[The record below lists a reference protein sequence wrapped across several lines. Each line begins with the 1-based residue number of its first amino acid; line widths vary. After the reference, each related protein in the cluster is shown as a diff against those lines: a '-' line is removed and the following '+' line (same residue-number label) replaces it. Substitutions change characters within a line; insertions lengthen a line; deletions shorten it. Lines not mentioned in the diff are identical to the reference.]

1 MKYIRNCEN
10 CGEQV
15 ESEEYYHDNA
25 FMLEQHYECQNC
37 GFRRH
42 WAYGY
47 ITPEDSDY
55 REEN

>member
-15 ESEEYYHDNA
+15 ESEECYHDNA
-25 FMLEQHYECQNC
+25 FMLEQHYECKNC

-42 WAYGY
+42 WVCGQVM
-47 ITPEDSDY
+47 PEDSEY
-55 REEN
+55 KEE